1 MKREMKKVF
10 SFILVLMLIFSLIP
24 SPISLAAIPAGLGV
38 ESSSADNP
46 TTPPSN
52 LEDGQIWT
60 DKSVKSNGDGTFDIT
75 LKAIGQNYALP
86 PEENPNPL
94 DVVFVLDVS
103 LSMTL
108 GGSSKLADMKTAA
121 QKAVDILLGV
131 KGNRVAVMRYSN
143 DANLVEG
150 FTTNAAILKT
160 KIGQLNSE
168 SYTNI
173 QDGFRKA
180 QGLINSR
187 SDKSRNPVII
197 LMSDGAPTR
206 WVNYLIT
213 DQNNISSWQQ
223 DTSTPNNAVW
233 WTIEQAMY
241 TKTNGTPNT
250 TADDIDIYTIGFGVG
265 SDNKAIATLMPT
277 DTNTS
282 TIRPN
287 ITTWS
292 GESREAIETRTT
304 QYYRIS
310 SGNQNGP
317 WGAWQVSSSNA
328 VGGTRYQSPQSVV
341 TGSWSPVSGYTSSP
355 SNGSWSSYQTSG
367 TFFNLSDPFQRSS
380 SWRQISYLNEER
392 TRTEY
397 RNFYSVTSKAPFNHK
412 YWSDG
417 SSTNSSNADEIFDAF
432 VELAKQL
439 TNFKPMS
446 YTLSGDT
453 KVYSNVTITDVL
465 GPKFEL
471 VDGTLTAEQG
481 TISYNSTTHAITW
494 TINGNE
500 LTTLAAGEDDPL
512 NPEAIPQATFKVIIK
527 SDAAAGPEYLTNAS
541 ASSSFTAA
549 NKNPYYGAGYTGNDT
564 VITNPDGTRTVTKA
578 LTNTG
583 RLKLNTLDINTSIQ
597 ITKEVVGPVGP
608 AESRTFE
615 FNVYYNLDE
624 NGNPGANN
632 PPINTTTVSIEVTG
646 EDSESVIVPLTIP
659 SSEFNG
665 NGLRTLYVKEMS
677 TTDED
682 FWEYDTWHTV
692 TVDKN
697 SQEPANVNFTN
708 TFDPKGTLTVTK
720 VWSGVSQGAIE
731 FQLLKE
737 VPSGEGTNW
746 VAAEPGTRQLT
757 GPDWSTTIGNLELE
771 TKYRVLEIDT
781 GLYDYTIGYNP
792 LTVEFT
798 ANELTKAIEITN
810 TYVQPEGKITIN
822 KEWVD
827 NDNEAGDRPD
837 EIVFTYTGPE
847 STSGTVKL
855 EGSKGWTNTL
865 TTTVFGEYT
874 FTESFIQDYVAT
886 EATQSVTISQEPV
899 AERNASLTFE
909 NTYVEPKGEITV
921 TKQWTNENA
930 NDTSYRP
937 SNGITIRLLKLLG
950 IDSETN
956 EEDWSQVDVATLTS
970 GTQPNMWIHTFTNLT
985 MGTYKVTE
993 DPVDDY
999 TTTISDAVTL
1009 TKKTSSGAITSRKGE
1024 ITVENSFDNPTGSIT
1039 VNKIWTD
1046 DEITSQARPDSIT
1059 IILLKDGAEI
1069 GREELSGAGYPATTW
1084 THTFNE
1090 LALDGSTYTV
1100 EEVAVAHYDSS
1111 ITYGGNGASN
1121 DGIVLDK
1128 DHRTGTATVSNT
1140 YAKGVITVKKFWDHT
1155 GNKDPWPDSV
1165 NVTLMVT
1172 GPETVEI
1179 TTVETYEDDEGETA
1193 TREAITTETITTTRE
1208 VETKTITSSVAAAV
1222 FYNLDMGADY
1232 KYFVVENN
1240 VPLFYEASYSVT
1252 ENDPLI
1258 LTDETPT
1265 GEIAVTNTYVEPEG
1279 KLTVTKHW
1287 NHGNNPSRPSS
1298 VTVNLYAN
1306 NGQTPVQTATLS
1318 ANDWT
1323 YTFEGLKLGY
1333 NYTISEEVVDNYG
1346 TPDFN
1351 EFVSYTPTKAK
1362 LSEEVVITNTYIAE
1376 TGALKVTKEWDGT
1389 TGGPITIHLT
1399 QYDGDTWTSFSQ
1411 TATLSATND
1420 WTYTFEN
1427 LELYGEQGLYSYHI
1441 AESGAG
1447 VLYSQS
1453 NFENIVQIVKDTVTE
1468 ITIIN
1473 TYEPY
1478 KGVLTIDKKW
1488 IGLDGNPMNPP
1499 EITIQAVLVEAG
1511 AVNWENAP
1519 SYLLNADNNWTVTVS
1534 GLSVD
1539 KTYRVIELN
1548 SLEEFAVT
1556 YSTESVSFSASN
1568 LNQTVTIT
1576 NTRTPDEP
1584 SIQIDKELFNSGT
1597 ILDDG
1602 SATLRYALHI
1612 TNNGE
1617 RKLTEIYVL
1626 DQMVPSGTAVGAKLD
1641 YTTGEAIGN
1650 AIRID
1655 IPGSL
1660 AKDESTVVYYDVS
1673 VDKAGFYDNE
1683 ATVYGHF
1690 VGYYS
1695 DEWVTASDTA
1705 NGEVKPPGL
1714 NIVKEVIGASSR
1726 SGSGGTFNYRLT
1738 ISYDGEIPLT
1748 HVIVRDEMVSTNAD
1762 ATMTYNYSGS
1772 DFDPVTKIF
1781 TIGDL
1786 FGTVEGS
1793 EGDEIVIN
1801 YSVTVNGRGTYN
1813 NTATVTGNYRTVEVI
1828 NDEEILIEGDLSA
1841 SDDASVSVT
1850 RPSRPDPDPDPED
1863 PDNPDIIIPEEDV
1876 PEGAIPDVTL
1886 PDDQIPAAPLPRT
1899 GGLDSLL
1906 IYGLGALL
1914 AGGGLFLRRRE
1925 NKAK

>member
-24 SPISLAAIPAGLGV
+24 SPVSLAAIPAELGI
-38 ESSSADNP
+38 EYSNADG
-46 TTPPSN
+46 TTPAPSS

-94 DVVFVLDVS
+94 DIVFVLDVS
-103 LSMTL
+103 LSMTQ
-108 GGSSKLADMKTAA
+108 GGSSKLADMKSAA
-121 QKAVDILLGV
+121 QGAVDILLGV
-131 KGNRVAVMRYSN
+131 EGNRVAVMRYSN

-206 WVNYLIT
+206 WVNYVIT
-213 DQNNISSWQQ
+213 HQNNISSWQQ

-277 DTNTS
+277 ESNTAAYRTTTYSGERNTS
-282 TIRPN
+282 ATQ
-287 ITTWS
+287 S
-292 GESREAIETRTT
+292 GTV
-304 QYYRIS
+304 QYYRVRS
-310 SGNQNGP
+310 ANN
-317 WGAWQVSSSNA
+317 N
-328 VGGTRYQSPQSVV
+328 
-341 TGSWSPVSGYTSSP
+341 SWSNWQLTSSASVGDNYKEP
-355 SNGSWSSYQTSG
+355 VIGAITGGSWSSFSG
-367 TFFNLSDPFQRSS
+367 FASEPVN
-380 SWRQISYLNEER
+380 SWGNWNRGSGVGSTITIGTGGGRIEIRDHNA
-392 TRTEY
+392 TRTGTAY
-397 RNFYSVTSKAPFNHK
+397 RNIVPPQQFNHK

-471 VDGTLTAEQG
+471 VDGTLTAEEG
-481 TISYNSTTHAITW
+481 TISYNATTHAITW

-512 NPEAIPQATFKVIIK
+512 DPEDIPQATFKVIIK
-527 SDAAAGPEYLTNAS
+527 SDAAAGPEYLTNTS

-578 LTNTG
+578 LPNTG

-708 TFDPKGTLTVTK
+708 TYDPKGTLTVTK

-737 VPSGEGTNW
+737 VLSGEGTNW

-757 GPDWSTTIGNLELE
+757 GPDWSTTIGNLELG

-792 LTVEFT
+792 LTVEFS

-847 STSGTVKL
+847 NTSGTIKL
-855 EGSKGWTNTL
+855 EASKGWTNTL
-865 TTTVFGEYT
+865 TTTIFGEYT
-874 FTESFIQDYVAT
+874 FTEGFIQDYVAT
-886 EATQSVTISQEPV
+886 EATQSVTIYQEPV

-1009 TKKTSSGAITSRKGE
+1009 TKKTSSGAITSRNGE

-1059 IILLKDGAEI
+1059 IVLLKDGAEI
-1069 GREELSGAGYPATTW
+1069 GREELSGAGHPATTW
-1084 THTFNE
+1084 TNTFDE
-1090 LALDGSTYTV
+1090 LPLDGSTYTV
-1100 EEVAVAHYDSS
+1100 EEVAVANYDSS
-1111 ITYGGNGASN
+1111 ITYGGIGASN

-1155 GNKDPWPDSV
+1155 GNTDQWPDSV
-1165 NVTLMVT
+1165 DVTLMVT

-1208 VETKTITSSVAAAV
+1208 VGTKTITSPAAAAV
-1222 FYNLDMGADY
+1222 FYNLDMGENY
-1232 KYFVVENN
+1232 KYFVVESN

-1265 GEIAVTNTYVEPEG
+1265 GEITVTNTYVEPEG
-1279 KLTVTKHW
+1279 KLTVNKHW

-1318 ANDWT
+1318 AGNNWT

-1333 NYTISEEVVDNYG
+1333 SYTISEEKVDNYDVPG
-1346 TPDFN
+1346 YN
-1351 EFVSYTPTKAK
+1351 EFESYTPTKAK

-1399 QYDGDTWTSFSQ
+1399 QYDGDTRTSFSQ
-1411 TATLSATND
+1411 TATLSTDNE

-1427 LELYGEQGLYSYHI
+1427 LELYGTQGLYSYHI

-1453 NFENIVQIVKDTVTE
+1453 SFENIVQMIKDHTTV
-1468 ITIIN
+1468 ITIVN
-1473 TYEPY
+1473 KYEPY
-1478 KGVLTIDKKW
+1478 KGVLTIEKKW

-1499 EITIQAVLVEAG
+1499 EITIEAVLVEAG
-1511 AVNWENAP
+1511 DDNWENAP
-1519 SYLLNADNNWTVTVS
+1519 SYLLNADNNWTVTVG
-1534 GLSVD
+1534 GLNVD

-1548 SLEEFAVT
+1548 SLQEFAVT
-1556 YSTESVSFSASN
+1556 YNTESISFSASN

-1641 YTTGEAIGN
+1641 YTTGEAVGN
-1650 AIRID
+1650 AMRID
-1655 IPGSL
+1655 IPGGL
-1660 AKDESTVVYYDVS
+1660 DKDASTVVYYNVT

-1690 VGYYS
+1690 VGYYN
-1695 DEWVTASDTA
+1695 DEWVTAADTA
-1705 NGEVKPPGL
+1705 SGEVKPPGL

-1748 HVIVRDEMVSTNAD
+1748 DVIVWDEMVSTNAD

-1772 DFDPVTKIF
+1772 DFDPTTKTF

-1850 RPSRPDPDPDPED
+1850 RPSRPDNPDPDPED

-1899 GGLDSLL
+1899 GGLDSLF